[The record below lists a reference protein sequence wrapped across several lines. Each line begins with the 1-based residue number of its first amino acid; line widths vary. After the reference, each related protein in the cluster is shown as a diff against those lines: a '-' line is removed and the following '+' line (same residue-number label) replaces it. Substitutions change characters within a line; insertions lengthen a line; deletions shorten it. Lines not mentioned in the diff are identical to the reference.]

1 MHYDFPNLEKLL
13 LRFRSVLFDRL
24 QVEDIEVE
32 LDPSFGGGRRGDLS
46 LGITVD
52 GVRSNI
58 LVEVKRHAYPRDIE
72 RVQIQFAKYVEAGAR
87 YDQVMVWAESLSE
100 GARKSLETAGVG
112 YFDASG
118 SLFIRLGV
126 RQVLIDRPPIKPN
139 WKEVGS
145 LFTPEREKVL
155 HALLL
160 RWDAWRTGTDLVDAS
175 GASPNTV
182 SVLMRE
188 LEKLGMVQSEG
199 NGRSVRRQLLDP
211 GELLDTWANDWERR
225 KKSKP
230 RWFAFSQN
238 PSALGEMLAKRMG
251 EEQSQ
256 IWAFTGQYAANSFAR
271 LLTAV
276 SGYDLI
282 VPVGE
287 TDSIAEHLGLKRADK
302 GFNVTLH
309 ECDEFALQHRLE
321 LADRPGWFASPVVQY
336 LELANA
342 GGRSHDLARA
352 LKSQHIAGGARN
364 G

>member
-1 MHYDFPNLEKLL
+1 MNKDHPNIEKLL
-13 LRFRSVLFDRL
+13 SRFRSVLFDRL

-32 LDPSFGGGRRGDLS
+32 LDPSLGVGRRGDLS

-72 RVQIQFAKYVEAGAR
+72 RVQMQFAKYADAGAR
-87 YDQVMVWAESLSE
+87 FDQVMVWAESLSE

-118 SLFIRLGV
+118 SLSIRLGM
-126 RQVLIDRPPIKPN
+126 RQVLIDRPPLKPN

-160 RWDAWRTGTDLVDAS
+160 RWDAWRTGTDLADAS

-211 GELLDTWANDWERR
+211 GQLLDTWASDWEGR

-238 PSALGEMLAKRMG
+238 PSALGELLAKRMSEG
-251 EEQSQ
+251 QTPV
-256 IWAFTGQYAANSFAR
+256 WAFTGQYAANSFAR

-282 VPVGE
+282 VPPGE
-287 TDSIAEHLGLKRADK
+287 TAAVAEHLGLKRADK

-309 ECDEFALQHRLE
+309 ECDDFALQHRLE
-321 LADRPGWFASPVVQY
+321 LADRKGWFASPVVQY

-342 GGRSHDLARA
+342 GGRSQELARA
-352 LKSQHIAGGARN
+352 LKRQHIDGGVRDV
-364 G
+364 